1 MVHTFCVDGRY
12 LALDV
17 DSGPVHLLDEM
28 SYEVISR
35 WEKET
40 PEQIIG
46 ELSGRFDEEELKEV
60 IEEVKVLIAGGTLFS
75 YDASLHT
82 VPSEEEMKPGDA
94 S

>member
-17 DSGPVHLLDEM
+17 DSGTVHLLDEM

-46 ELSGRFDEEELKEV
+46 ELSGRFDEEEL
-60 IEEVKVLIAGGTLFS
+60 
-75 YDASLHT
+75 
-82 VPSEEEMKPGDA
+82 
-94 S
+94 

>member
-17 DSGPVHLLDEM
+17 DSGTVHLLDEM

-46 ELSGRFDEEELKEV
+46 ELSGGSRRSKSSSPAVRSFPMMRRCTRFLPKRR
-60 IEEVKVLIAGGTLFS
+60 
-75 YDASLHT
+75 
-82 VPSEEEMKPGDA
+82 
-94 S
+94 

>member
-17 DSGPVHLLDEM
+17 DSGTVHLLDEM

-40 PEQIIG
+40 PEQIVG

-60 IEEVKVLIAGGTLFS
+60 IGRRSKSSSPAVRSFPMMRRCTRFLPKRR
-75 YDASLHT
+75 
-82 VPSEEEMKPGDA
+82 
-94 S
+94 